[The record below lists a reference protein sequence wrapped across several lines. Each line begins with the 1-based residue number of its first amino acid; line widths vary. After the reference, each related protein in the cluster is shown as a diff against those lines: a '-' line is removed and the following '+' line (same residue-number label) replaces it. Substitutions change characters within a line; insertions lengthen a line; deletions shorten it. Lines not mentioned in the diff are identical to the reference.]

1 MTMHA
6 GKLAAIGAVAF
17 GAVMLGGTA
26 PASAGGGRISDRDV
40 ERARDACRDIAHNRD
55 WKVED
60 THLRDK
66 DDDRGRVTI
75 VVQGNRRGQG
85 DRERECVYNVK
96 SGDAQFE
103 DQD

>member
-1 MTMHA
+1 MTMHT
-6 GKLAAIGAVAF
+6 GKLAAIGAAAL
-17 GAVMLGGTA
+17 GALAIGGAA
-26 PASAGGGRISDRDV
+26 PAVAGGGRISDRDV
-40 ERARDACRDIAHNRD
+40 ERARDACREIAHNRD

-66 DDDRGRVTI
+66 DDDRRRITI
-75 VVQGNRRGQG
+75 LVQGNRRGQG
-85 DRERECVYNVK
+85 DRERECVYDVR